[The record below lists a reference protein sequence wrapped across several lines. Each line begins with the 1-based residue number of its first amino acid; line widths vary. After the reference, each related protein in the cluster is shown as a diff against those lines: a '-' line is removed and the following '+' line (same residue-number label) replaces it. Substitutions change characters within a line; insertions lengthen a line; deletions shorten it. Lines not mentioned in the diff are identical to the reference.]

1 MGKSIE
7 WATPQDLFDRLDAE
21 FHFNLDP
28 CATPENAKC
37 RYYFTKKE
45 DGLQQSWRGF
55 RVFCNPPY
63 GREIV
68 KWVRKAYFMNRLFGT
83 LVVMLLPARTDTKWF
98 HDYVYGNAEIRFLK
112 GRVRFGNSKENAPFA
127 SMIVVYEEKGES
139 DGNQL

>member
-98 HDYVYGNAEIRFLK
+98 HDYVYGRAELRFIK

-139 DGNQL
+139 GGNQL

>member
-98 HDYVYGNAEIRFLK
+98 HDYVYGRAELRFIK